1 MATLTGNKPKDT
13 YKGLIKTIDSQEVSG
28 EVQLSDGEGNELPLR
43 VSLTEV
49 KVNGESLT
57 SYTHNQTTTLSEW
70 HIEHNRGKYPSVSV
84 VDSAG
89 SVVVG
94 EIQYIDVNSLFIR
107 FKYPFKGK
115 AFVN

>member
-57 SYTHNQTTTLSEW
+57 SYRHTQNTAATEW
-70 HIEHNRGKYPSVSV
+70 HIEHNRGKYPSVSI

-89 SVVVG
+89 SVVIG
-94 EIQYIDVNSLFIR
+94 EVEHIDINSLFVR
-107 FKYPFKGK
+107 FKYPFKGV